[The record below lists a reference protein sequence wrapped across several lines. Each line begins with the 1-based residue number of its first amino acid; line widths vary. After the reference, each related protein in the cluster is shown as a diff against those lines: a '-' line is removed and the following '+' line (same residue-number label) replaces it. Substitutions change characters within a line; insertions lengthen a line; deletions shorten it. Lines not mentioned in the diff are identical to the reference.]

1 MPKWVAVVV
10 IAVVVAS
17 RVRWFVDTWKGRR

>member
-1 MPKWVAVVV
+1 MSKWVAVVV
-10 IAVVVAS
+10 IVVVVAS